1 MSIILGF
8 ERLIN
13 SGRIRGHRMGL
24 VCNLA
29 SIDKNLQHISTRFAN
44 EPSVTLNALFGPQHG
59 FESSDQDN
67 MVETSHSHHS
77 SYDIP
82 IYSLYSETRTPTTDM
97 LRDLDVLVIDL
108 QDVGTRVYTYLYTMA
123 NCLRA
128 CRQHDIPVIVAD
140 RPNPIGGI
148 SVEGPLLDET
158 YSSFV
163 GQFAIPLRHGM
174 TIGEVANLFN
184 DHFGIGAKLEVFKM
198 EGWTRQ
204 MYFDDTSLPWIPPS
218 PNLPTLDSAI
228 VYPGNVL
235 IEGTNLSEG
244 RGTTLP
250 FELIG
255 APWIN
260 AEQLVTDLN
269 AVDLPGVDF
278 RPTTFEPTFQKH
290 AQSVCHGCQIHV
302 HDRTT
307 FKPVLTTAALLLACQ
322 QANPNF
328 FSWRKPPYEYEHV
341 KLPIDILSGS
351 AHLREHI
358 EANAP
363 LAKLETDWS
372 ADLSSFAPIREKF
385 LIY

>member
-8 ERLIN
+8 ERLID
-13 SGRIRGHRMGL
+13 SGRIRGHRVGL

-59 FESSDQDN
+59 FESNDQDN

-77 SYDIP
+77 IHDIP

-244 RGTTLP
+244 RGTQSTFLAFTSVQRP
-250 FELIG
+250 SNQHSKSMLKVFVTG
-255 APWIN
+255 ARFTFTI
-260 AEQLVTDLN
+260 EQHLN
-269 AVDLPGVDF
+269 LYSQRRPCFWHVSKQIRISSAGEN
-278 RPTTFEPTFQKH
+278 RPTNTNTLNC
-290 AQSVCHGCQIHV
+290 QSISCRVQHIS
-302 HDRTT
+302 
-307 FKPVLTTAALLLACQ
+307 
-322 QANPNF
+322 ANT
-328 FSWRKPPYEYEHV
+328 
-341 KLPIDILSGS
+341 
-351 AHLREHI
+351 LRRMH
-358 EANAP
+358 P
-363 LAKLETDWS
+363 
-372 ADLSSFAPIREKF
+372 
-385 LIY
+385 

>member
-1 MSIILGF
+1 MSIILGL
-8 ERLIN
+8 ERLID
-13 SGRIRGHRMGL
+13 SGRIRGHRVGL

-29 SIDKNLQHISTRFAN
+29 SIDQNLQHISTRFAN

-59 FESSDQDN
+59 FESNDQDN

-77 SYDIP
+77 NYDIP
-82 IYSLYSETRTPTTDM
+82 IHSLYSETRTPTTDM

-128 CRQHDIPVIVAD
+128 CRQHDMPIIVTD

-148 SVEGPLLDET
+148 SVEGPLLDER

-278 RPTTFEPTFQKH
+278 RPTTFEPTF
-290 AQSVCHGCQIHV
+290 
-302 HDRTT
+302 
-307 FKPVLTTAALLLACQ
+307 KPVLTTAALLLACQ
-322 QANPNF
+322 QANPNL

-363 LAKLETDWS
+363 LGKLETGWR
-372 ADLSSFAPIREKF
+372 ADLSSFAPIRKKF
-385 LIY
+385 LLY